1 MARKTKLTPDTIQR
15 ITQAIAMGATY
26 ELASKYG
33 GIHESTFYEWMNTKN
48 EFSDAVKKAEGQA
61 AVGWLAKIE
70 KAANEGEWQ
79 AAAWK
84 LERRYPQSYGRKAI
98 DIRSPKDLSK
108 LSDEELQKIV
118 EA

>member
-1 MARKTKLTPDTIQR
+1 MAVFTR
-15 ITQAIAMGATY
+15 
-26 ELASKYG
+26 
-33 GIHESTFYEWMNTKN
+33 STFYEWMNTKN

-84 LERRYPQSYGRKAI
+84 LERRYPQSYGRKVTEM
-98 DIRSPKDLSK
+98 RGSLDLSDK
-108 LSDEELQKIV
+108 TDEELEKI
-118 EA
+118 ART